1 MKKKDETRYFVTSV
15 ASVPVY
21 KVASKTEMYRMATK
35 PGWGAVEWYSAA
47 DGYKNPVARDRS
59 DKTQQLCC
67 DEDTSASLY
76 TKNGGYFGI
85 FPYEEINA
93 KEMPKQAEVAAII
106 YSDSCGYSVW
116 AEDFNQI
123 HFFVTYDENDL
134 IDSYRVEYGDSPI
147 YDGEVE
153 VAFEDLFQQPE
164 GDWRETYRAEL
175 PGTVEYQFKQEADA
189 LAQEAGETWMD
200 GEQREQFR
208 QVCGKIDRI
217 KSARDFNV
225 TIPLLGYDYDKKIIE
240 AAQNFKNCHTAAQY
254 ETERETRERVA
265 QEAREAA
272 ADQPAAPAWM
282 DKAQQEDF
290 REICGMIDSIKS
302 GRDFYRVM
310 NLINGGRYSVDV
322 INAAREFKQCFNSA
336 QYEPEAPSAGTL
348 VAVAAGMVERD
359 AAADVEP
366 QPIAL
371 AYTDDLG
378 IVHCG
383 ECGAEL
389 LCSGTGDMPDVC
401 PACGR
406 RLEYDFFRE
415 PEGPDADAYR
425 TRADNQ
431 QGAGTAAEAA
441 SEGRETALGTPEAMA
456 GTDATEAAGGQQ
468 PPPQAG
474 GIDLGRLY
482 AGTRLEAMEQEE
494 GKQPGGP

>member
-1 MKKKDETRYFVTSV
+1 MKKKDETRYFVTDV

-47 DGYKNPVARDRS
+47 DGYKNPVNRDRS

-67 DEDTSASLY
+67 DEDTGASLY

-85 FPYEEINA
+85 FPYEEINT

-106 YSDSCGYSVW
+106 YSDSCGYSIW

-123 HFFVTYDENDL
+123 HIFVTYDENGLVDT
-134 IDSYRVEYGDSPI
+134 YRVEYGDSTI

-153 VAFEDLFQQPE
+153 ISFEDLYQQPE
-164 GDWRETYRAEL
+164 GDWKETYRAEL
-175 PGTVEYQFKQEADA
+175 PGTVEYKRKQEAA
-189 LAQEAGETWMD
+189 EL
-200 GEQREQFR
+200 
-208 QVCGKIDRI
+208 
-217 KSARDFNV
+217 
-225 TIPLLGYDYDKKIIE
+225 
-240 AAQNFKNCHTAAQY
+240 AAQ
-254 ETERETRERVA
+254 
-265 QEAREAA
+265 AA
-272 ADQPAAPAWM
+272 ASAA
-282 DKAQQEDF
+282 
-290 REICGMIDSIKS
+290 
-302 GRDFYRVM
+302 
-310 NLINGGRYSVDV
+310 
-322 INAAREFKQCFNSA
+322 
-336 QYEPEAPSAGTL
+336 T
-348 VAVAAGMVERD
+348 VERD
-359 AAADVEP
+359 AAP
-366 QPIAL
+366 AL
-371 AYTDDLG
+371 ARMDDLG
-378 IVHCG
+378 GARCG

-389 LCSGTGDMPDVC
+389 LCNETGDMPDVC
-401 PACGR
+401 PECGR

-431 QGAGTAAEAA
+431 QGTGTAAEAA

-474 GIDLGRLY
+474 EIDLGRLY

>member
-1 MKKKDETRYFVTSV
+1 MKKKWEVRYFVTAV
-15 ASVPVY
+15 ASIPVY
-21 KVASKTEMYRMATK
+21 KAYSKTETYRQAAK
-35 PGWGAVEWYSAA
+35 DGWGTVY
-47 DGYKNPVARDRS
+47 RDENNA
-59 DKTQQLCC
+59 LVC
-67 DEDTSASLY
+67 DEDCSASLY

-310 NLINGGRYSVDV
+310 NQINSGRYSVDV

-389 LCSGTGDMPDVC
+389 S
-401 PACGR
+401 
-406 RLEYDFFRE
+406 
-415 PEGPDADAYR
+415 
-425 TRADNQ
+425 
-431 QGAGTAAEAA
+431 
-441 SEGRETALGTPEAMA
+441 TP
-456 GTDATEAAGGQQ
+456 
-468 PPPQAG
+468 
-474 GIDLGRLY
+474 I
-482 AGTRLEAMEQEE
+482 
-494 GKQPGGP
+494 

>member
-1 MKKKDETRYFVTSV
+1 MKKKDETRYFVTAV

-21 KVASKTEMYRMATK
+21 KSASKTEMYRMATK

-47 DGYKNPVARDRS
+47 DDYKNPVARDRS

-85 FPYEEINA
+85 FPYEEINV
-93 KEMPKQAEVAAII
+93 KEMPKQAACAAII
-106 YSDSCGYSVW
+106 VSDSCGFTFW

-123 HFFVTYDENDL
+123 HIFVTYDENGLVDT
-134 IDSYRVEYGDSPI
+134 YRVEYGDSPI
-147 YDGEVE
+147 YDGEME
-153 VAFEDLFQQPE
+153 IRFEDLYQQPE
-164 GDWRETYRAEL
+164 GDWKETYRAEI
-175 PGTVEYQFKQEADA
+175 PGTVEYQRKQEAA
-189 LAQEAGETWMD
+189 ELAAQAAASAGQRETWMD
-200 GEQREQFR
+200 E
-208 QVCGKIDRI
+208 
-217 KSARDFNV
+217 
-225 TIPLLGYDYDKKIIE
+225 
-240 AAQNFKNCHTAAQY
+240 
-254 ETERETRERVA
+254 
-265 QEAREAA
+265 
-272 ADQPAAPAWM
+272 
-282 DKAQQEDF
+282 AQQKDF
-290 REICGMIDSIKS
+290 REICGLIDTIKS

-310 NLINGGRYSVDV
+310 DQINGGRYSVDV

-371 AYTDDLG
+371 AYMDDLG
-378 IVHCG
+378 VARCG

-389 LCSGTGDMPDVC
+389 LCNETGDMPDVC
-401 PACGR
+401 PECGR
-406 RLEYDFFRE
+406 RLEYDSFME
-415 PEGPDADAYR
+415 PDGPDVDKYR

-431 QGAGTAAEAA
+431 QEAGTAAEAA

-474 GIDLGRLY
+474 EINLGKLY
-482 AGTRLEAMEQEE
+482 AGTRLEATERDE